1 MNAIQWTRKAL
12 KQLRKLPPEM
22 ARRVY
27 REAGA
32 LEHFPDCRNV
42 KRLRNHTCDYR
53 LRVGRYRVL
62 FNYDD
67 DIRIISIEEVRKRDE
82 NTY

>member
-12 KQLRKLPPEM
+12 KQLRKLPPET
-22 ARRVY
+22 ARRIY
-27 REAGA
+27 RQVGA
-32 LEHFPDCRNV
+32 LERFPDCRNV
-42 KRLRNHTCDYR
+42 KRLKNHAHDYR
-53 LRVGRYRVL
+53 LRVGRYRVF
-62 FNYDD
+62 FNHDE